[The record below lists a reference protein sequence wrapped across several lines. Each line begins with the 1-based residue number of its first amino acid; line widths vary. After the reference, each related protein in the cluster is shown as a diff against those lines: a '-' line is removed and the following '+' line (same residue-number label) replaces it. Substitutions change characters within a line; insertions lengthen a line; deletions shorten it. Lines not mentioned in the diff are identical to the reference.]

1 LQPNCRSRSFRVYFS
16 RLPLANP
23 NLHHTVSHLTSPT
36 DDLPPLPLPRLD
48 QDPTLRNSPTGAN
61 HAVILDRTRELDLAL
76 SLASQALCAI
86 LRRVRKA
93 GFGVCALKCDIFTC
107 SHSPRAR
114 DLPRDVAQPRLWTAL
129 PEAYEP

>member
-76 SLASQALCAI
+76 SLACTDSVCDLAPRTKGWLWC
-86 LRRVRKA
+86 LRPQVRHIHLLAQSSGQGPAPRRCSAKA
-93 GFGVCALKCDIFTC
+93 VDCP
-107 SHSPRAR
+107 PRG
-114 DLPRDVAQPRLWTAL
+114 L
-129 PEAYEP
+129 